1 MSPNC
6 GQTPPVEGGER
17 QSQHRLHAGRSHGA
31 ETRVEGQVVLR
42 KGWSRQKA
50 DWVIYIYIYTYTH
63 IIIVFKDIPKNIY
76 IHIYIYDYIGFVLVE
91 HGGTIDLGNHG
102 NLWEIEKVNDGTSIY
117 WHCIIYAYIYIYLYL
132 GKLLGP
138 QCDLTGIMVNKGNHH
153 QMAMALIQVS
163 EIF

>member
-1 MSPNC
+1 M
-6 GQTPPVEGGER
+6 
-17 QSQHRLHAGRSHGA
+17 
-31 ETRVEGQVVLR
+31 
-42 KGWSRQKA
+42 
-50 DWVIYIYIYTYTH
+50 
-63 IIIVFKDIPKNIY
+63 
-76 IHIYIYDYIGFVLVE
+76 E

-102 NLWEIEKVNDGTSIY
+102 NLWEIEKVNDGTYILALHY
-117 WHCIIYAYIYIYLYL
+117 IRIYIYLYL

>member
-1 MSPNC
+1 M
-6 GQTPPVEGGER
+6 
-17 QSQHRLHAGRSHGA
+17 
-31 ETRVEGQVVLR
+31 VLR

-102 NLWEIEKVNDGTSIY
+102 NLWEIEKVNDGTYILALHY
-117 WHCIIYAYIYIYLYL
+117 IRIYIYIS
-132 GKLLGP
+132 G
-138 QCDLTGIMVNKGNHH
+138 
-153 QMAMALIQVS
+153 
-163 EIF
+163 